1 MNIPSHNPK
10 TLEMQLRKIL
20 TGVEAN
26 PEDWPA
32 GNKITNEILV
42 KASDELN
49 EKLNE
54 IKKYEMNLSAE
65 RKKLQQFINDI
76 AKPLYKKARDQAYS
90 LYGKN
95 SEKLKEYSLKKI
107 SSNVWQTVKQ
117 LKSIAASVDK
127 LK

>member
-10 TLEMQLRKIL
+10 TLEMQLRKII

-26 PEDWPA
+26 SEDWPV

-42 KASDELN
+42 KTSDELN

-54 IKKYEMNLSAE
+54 IKKHEKKLSAE
-65 RKKLQQFINDI
+65 RKKLQQYINDF

-107 SSNVWQTVKQ
+107 
-117 LKSIAASVDK
+117 
-127 LK
+127 

>member
-20 TGVEAN
+20 SGIEAN
-26 PEDWPA
+26 SEDWPK
-32 GNKITNEILV
+32 GNNVSKEFLSKTT
-42 KASDELN
+42 DELN
-49 EKLNE
+49 EILKNVKKTEKKL
-54 IKKYEMNLSAE
+54 SDE
-65 RKKLQQFINDI
+65 RKKLQQYINDF

-107 SSNVWQTVKQ
+107 
-117 LKSIAASVDK
+117 
-127 LK
+127 